1 MEMKKLVCTRNES
14 PDTCFLCEQE
24 GKDYC
29 MKCADAC
36 TETEYQETYKEHTPV
51 KIADIF
57 FGQEITVPYFNHL
70 VQETRMKKLYSYTKN
85 RSRDNEYVIS
95 MFITENPLTWIVK
108 KGDKELYKGTNSNRA
123 TGLYQSLVDER

>member
-1 MEMKKLVCTRNES
+1 MEMKMKKLVCIRNEC

-29 MKCADAC
+29 MICADTF
-36 TETEYQETYKEHTPV
+36 TEEEYQELYKKHTPV

-70 VQETRMKKLYSYTKN
+70 VQEL
-85 RSRDNEYVIS
+85 E
-95 MFITENPLTWIVK
+95 
-108 KGDKELYKGTNSNRA
+108 
-123 TGLYQSLVDER
+123 